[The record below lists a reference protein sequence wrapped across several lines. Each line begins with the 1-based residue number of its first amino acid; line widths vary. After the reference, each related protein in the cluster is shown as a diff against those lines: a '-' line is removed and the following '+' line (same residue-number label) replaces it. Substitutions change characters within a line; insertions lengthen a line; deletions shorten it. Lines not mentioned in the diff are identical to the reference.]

1 MSHRIIISSS
11 RAGDAAAALHTSEQP
26 AAIDINISYAP
37 SHGDTDKQTLSRVG
51 KLLKLMRKMEDTIV
65 APETNGEHDE

>member
-11 RAGDAAAALHTSEQP
+11 AGGVAASETAAAMHQTT

-37 SHGDTDKQTLSRVG
+37 SHGETDKQVLSRVG
-51 KLLKLMRKMEDTIV
+51 KLLKLMRKME
-65 APETNGEHDE
+65 ETVVVGDDEQEE

>member
-11 RAGDAAAALHTSEQP
+11 RAGDAATLHTSEQP

>member
-11 RAGDAAAALHTSEQP
+11 RTGEAAALHEPNQP

-37 SHGDTDKQTLSRVG
+37 SHGETDKQTLSRVG
-51 KLLKLMRKMEDTIV
+51 KLLKLMRKMEETIV
-65 APETNGEHDE
+65 APETPDEHEE